1 MFQEAVVAWNR
12 LERSRG
18 YHLGQECQRRQE
30 PDAGFGREMEKLAA
44 RPPFL
49 SLYGDFLSSV

>member
-1 MFQEAVVAWNR
+1 MFQVAVVAWNR

-18 YHLGQECQRRQE
+18 CRLGQECQRKQE
-30 PDAGFGREMEKLAA
+30 PDAEFGREMEKLAA

-49 SLYGDFLSSV
+49 SLYKHFLSSV